1 LLTPLD
7 PGGPNCYRGGT
18 KPCELCVS

>member
-7 PGGPNCYRGGT
+7 PGGPNCYRDET
-18 KPCELCVS
+18 KPCESSVL